1 MRSTVCDTTD
11 KDTTRKLQTYMS
23 ICKTP
28 QQNTSKLNDI
38 HHDQTGFTPGKQ
50 GWFKRQKS
58 IDETHHI
65 NRRKDRNQVTI
76 SMGKKT
82 FDKTQNH
89 FR

>member
-1 MRSTVCDTTD
+1 MRSAVCDTTD

-50 GWFKRQKS
+50 GWF
-58 IDETHHI
+58 I
-65 NRRKDRNQVTI
+65 V
-76 SMGKKT
+76 
-82 FDKTQNH
+82 
-89 FR
+89 